1 MKFKKYLVTKGNIDL
16 LSSLKALD
24 EELLK
29 EKLEEFGVDNI
40 NELKDEILDDFDFW
54 LDIYKDDK
62 PTKMYFKRLLN
73 QENSEWVA
81 PYEEEMESLVIFIYD
96 NGNHYSYYIPTE
108 IKQIIKKLLGDI
120 CYDKTI

>member
-1 MKFKKYLVTKGNIDL
+1 MKFKKYLVTKGKTDL

-40 NELKDEILDDFDFW
+40 NELKDEILDDFGFW

-62 PTKMYFKRLLN
+62 STKMYYKRLLD

-81 PYEEEMESLVIFIYD
+81 PYEEEMESLLVFIYD

-108 IKQIIKKLLGDI
+108 IKQIIKKILKI
-120 CYDKTI
+120 S